1 VSAPPW
7 QRRFRAPAVERTGV
21 APLDPTRGYA
31 ITNASGVYQVHAWHV
46 PSGQLRQ
53 LTHKPSGVVAAW
65 VGADGR
71 HVYFLDDAGG
81 SEIGRYV
88 RVPFEGGPAEAVTGD
103 MGPYVSWGLAVARS
117 GRLLAFSTVDGDG
130 AHVHVVPLAP
140 DGALGLPRR
149 CFTSQRL
156 TPGPFLTRDGDV
168 AVVMSSERW
177 AEPRFGLVSID
188 LETGAKLAELYDGD
202 DASIEIMA
210 ASPLPGDPRF
220 LAASDRSG
228 TEALLIWNARTG
240 ERTDLSFEGVTG
252 AARAFDWSP
261 DGRRIL
267 HRTIAAAV
275 QTLHISTLADGRTK
289 HIASGG
295 VHTLPYF
302 TSDREIVSHFQ
313 DPSHPPHVVALD
325 AETGAARTLLAAGD
339 APPGRP
345 LSSVTFESSDGATI
359 QGWLGLPDG
368 PGPFP
373 MILDVHGG
381 PATFASRYYMPES
394 QLWLDHGFGYL
405 TINYRGSTTFGREFQ
420 QKIYGRPGHYELE
433 DMVAARAF
441 LVREGLARPDL
452 VFVAGWSYGGYLTL
466 FALGKRPELWAGGIA
481 GTAIADW
488 AALCEDAA
496 ETLKAY
502 DAALFGGT
510 PQEAPSRYAESSPI
524 TYAEHVRAPVLV
536 LQGRN
541 DTRTPARQ
549 IELYE
554 AKMKSLGKRIDVHW
568 FEAGHDGPFAD
579 VERGIA
585 IYEVVLD
592 WARRVMKE
600 VG

>member
-1 VSAPPW
+1 
-7 QRRFRAPAVERTGV
+7 
-21 APLDPTRGYA
+21 
-31 ITNASGVYQVHAWHV
+31 
-46 PSGQLRQ
+46 
-53 LTHKPSGVVAAW
+53 
-65 VGADGR
+65 
-71 HVYFLDDAGG
+71 
-81 SEIGRYV
+81 
-88 RVPFEGGPAEAVTGD
+88 
-103 MGPYVSWGLAVARS
+103 
-117 GRLLAFSTVDGDG
+117 
-130 AHVHVVPLAP
+130 
-140 DGALGLPRR
+140 
-149 CFTSQRL
+149 
-156 TPGPFLTRDGDV
+156 
-168 AVVMSSERW
+168 
-177 AEPRFGLVSID
+177 
-188 LETGAKLAELYDGD
+188 
-202 DASIEIMA
+202 
-210 ASPLPGDPRF
+210 
-220 LAASDRSG
+220 
-228 TEALLIWNARTG
+228 
-240 ERTDLSFEGVTG
+240 
-252 AARAFDWSP
+252 
-261 DGRRIL
+261 
-267 HRTIAAAV
+267 
-275 QTLHISTLADGRTK
+275 
-289 HIASGG
+289 
-295 VHTLPYF
+295 
-302 TSDREIVSHFQ
+302 
-313 DPSHPPHVVALD
+313 VVALD

-452 VFVAGWSYGGYLTL
+452 VFVTGWSYGGYLTL
-466 FALGKRPELWAGGIA
+466 LALGKRPELWAGGIA

-524 TYAEHVRAPVLV
+524 TYAEHVCAPVLV